1 MRTAK
6 SLRSGQ
12 FINRQAL
19 ILLALCIVVVGTAM
33 QSPSLV
39 IDGSFNDWF
48 GQPFLPDPSG
58 DGPTPNTDI
67 VGFYWGTNPGEEY
80 IYWMVERAP
89 TSSGNPRVYYY
100 VFIDCNN
107 NNTTNDDVDRKIQV
121 FYDPQSNSSQVTV
134 RVMRGTGSVI
144 NQYSGDWG
152 DPSSQG
158 GRRAEW
164 RVSFADLGIDAH
176 QPLHMSAGASQSGSE
191 TNIDRMPN
199 AGDIT
204 WTPIP
209 VLGWVGL
216 AGLTTVVI
224 AYTWL
229 RFGKKIWR
237 TT

>member
-1 MRTAK
+1 MRTKK
-6 SLRSGQ
+6 SPKMLYPQGWRT
-12 FINRQAL
+12 L
-19 ILLALCIVVVGTAM
+19 ILLAFCTFMISTAF
-33 QSPSLV
+33 QVPSLV

-80 IYWMVERAP
+80 IYWMIERAP
-89 TSSGNPRVYYY
+89 ISSGNPRVFYYI
-100 VFIDCNN
+100 FIDCNSN
-107 NNTTNDDVDRKIQV
+107 NSTNDVVDRKIQV
-121 FYDPQSNSSQVTV
+121 YYDPQANSSQVTV
-134 RVMRGTGSVI
+134 TVMRGTGAVI
-144 NQYSGDWG
+144 NQYSGNWG
-152 DPSSQG
+152 DPSSLG
-158 GRRAEW
+158 GRRVEFRA
-164 RVSFADLGIDAH
+164 SFADLGIDAH
-176 QPLHMSAGASQSGSE
+176 QTIQMSAGASQSGSE

-216 AGLTTVVI
+216 AGITTAVI
-224 AYTWL
+224 AFTWF
-229 RFGKKIWR
+229 RFGKKNWR